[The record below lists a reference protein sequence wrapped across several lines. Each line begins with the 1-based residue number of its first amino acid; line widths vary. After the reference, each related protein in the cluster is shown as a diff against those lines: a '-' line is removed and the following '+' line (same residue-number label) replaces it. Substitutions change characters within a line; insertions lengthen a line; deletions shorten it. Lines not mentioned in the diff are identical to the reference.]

1 VQIVLLI
8 FKSLVRHF
16 NLKKLWSN
24 YQHVC
29 NSRWKFYL
37 RFKFQTNSTTGSDGL
52 MFANIWIL
60 DSEKCKNYKENF
72 LNEKMICAGV
82 NEVMTNVLILICIPP
97 FLSPIM
103 LKFFPRNS
111 ICLFDIM
118 DFLTLEFYFESA
130 RWQFSLYREVSTVAR
145 VTVEVPWPAV
155 VSYAESLASASAVL
169 ILTILEFTQE
179 QKNIG
184 NGFWI
189 MQKQDSSS
197 IIRHLLTIL
206 KRYTAF

>member
-1 VQIVLLI
+1 
-8 FKSLVRHF
+8 
-16 NLKKLWSN
+16 
-24 YQHVC
+24 
-29 NSRWKFYL
+29 
-37 RFKFQTNSTTGSDGL
+37 
-52 MFANIWIL
+52 MFANIWF

-82 NEVMTNVLILICIPP
+82 NEVMINVLIIICIPP

-111 ICLFDIM
+111 VYLLDC
-118 DFLTLEFYFESA
+118 LTLEFYFESA
-130 RWQFSLYREVSTVAR
+130 WWQFSLYREVSTVAR
-145 VTVEVPWPAV
+145 VTVEVPWPAM
-155 VSYAESLASASAVL
+155 VSCAESLASASAVL

>member
-1 VQIVLLI
+1 M
-8 FKSLVRHF
+8 
-16 NLKKLWSN
+16 
-24 YQHVC
+24 C
-29 NSRWKFYL
+29 NSCWKFYL

-52 MFANIWIL
+52 MFANIWF

-145 VTVEVPWPAV
+145 VTVEVPWPAM
-155 VSYAESLASASAVL
+155 VSCAESLATASAVL
-169 ILTILEFTQE
+169 ILIILEFTQE